1 MQTTNWQD
9 QVINKFSRSLKE
21 PCSINKDENYL
32 LISGSL
38 ESLEINF
45 NNNKFE
51 IILMRKYSSK
61 QELKFLEEYNDLE
74 LTTTIV
80 QGWESNDEW
89 KSK

>member
-38 ESLEINF
+38 GSLEINF

>member
-9 QVINKFSRSLKE
+9 RVINKFSRSLKE
-21 PCSINKDENYL
+21 PYNINIDKNYL
-32 LISGSL
+32 LISGPL
-38 ESLEINF
+38 GSLEINF

-51 IILMRKYSSK
+51 IILMRKYNSK

-74 LTTTIV
+74 LTTTIA